1 MNVEQ
6 ELVREIRTLS
16 NVETLCRLC
25 NKIEDP
31 NKLISI
37 PISDGSSHTFATTFL
52 SLAISC
58 DNVDAVDLLLQ
69 KGADPN
75 FTNNK
80 LLNDG
85 PLLYNLS
92 IFTGSTAEEVKKK
105 LMITKLMLDY
115 GANPNQVIPKE
126 GKTVYQFVKEIASS
140 AYDPSSDYDYRF
152 DAAFLEL
159 LEAGLQESLNQ
170 IDMESLLSSFDD

>member
-1 MNVEQ
+1 MDVEQ
-6 ELVREIRTLS
+6 KLIQIIRSHGDVQTIS
-16 NVETLCRLC
+16 RLC
-25 NKIEDP
+25 DEIE
-31 NKLISI
+31 NLNRVVAV
-37 PISDGSSHTFATTFL
+37 PIQDGSNHTLATTFL
-52 SLAISC
+52 SIAISC

-75 FTNNK
+75 FTDSK

-92 IFTGSTAEEVKKK
+92 VFTGSTAEEAKKQ

-115 GANPNQVIPKE
+115 GADFNQVILKE
-126 GKTVYQFVKEIASS
+126 GKTVYQHAKEMASF

-159 LEAGLQESLNQ
+159 LEASLQESLSQ
-170 IDMESLLSSFDD
+170 IDMESLLLSFND